1 MMFMVRIYG
10 TSIAL
15 GGTYFMYDP
24 SPYLHFNFCYI
35 GTLYSPTDGTIDPN
49 GICTAT
55 TRSAKKAGAKVI
67 RCFGEKNLYRI
78 LLILLNQIYH
88 RHRAYGCFY
97 ISGNRGLY
105 GY

>member
-1 MMFMVRIYG
+1 MMYMVRIYG

-15 GGTYFMYDP
+15 FGTYIFNNRNIIA
-24 SPYLHFNFCYI
+24 YLHFPFYYI

-67 RCFGEKNLYRI
+67 RCFGEIKT
-78 LLILLNQIYH
+78 
-88 RHRAYGCFY
+88 
-97 ISGNRGLY
+97 
-105 GY
+105 

>member
-1 MMFMVRIYG
+1 MFVVRING

-15 GGTYFMYDP
+15 FGTYIFHKIEKP
-24 SPYLHFNFCYI
+24 LHYIHLNFCYI

-67 RCFGEKNLYRI
+67 DCFGEKLV
-78 LLILLNQIYH
+78 
-88 RHRAYGCFY
+88 
-97 ISGNRGLY
+97 
-105 GY
+105 